1 MYTSSLLALIYTAAF
16 AAGSSFV
23 NQTTCAGNQYT
34 YEELAGYGVLPSNA
48 RDKFGD
54 TLGGI
59 GSSLAL
65 DKSQWRKTK
74 SGAYTGLLWGLP
86 DRGW

>member
-1 MYTSSLLALIYTAAF
+1 MILCLLALLSASAAVAS
-16 AAGSSFV
+16 AAVS
-23 NQTTCAGNQYT
+23 QTTCNGLSYS
-34 YEELAGYGVLPSNA
+34 YEELAGYGSVPSDF

-54 TLGGI
+54 TLSI

-65 DKSQWRKTK
+65 DHSAWKKRHDGSFR
-74 SGAYTGLLWGLP
+74 GVVWGLP

>member
-1 MYTSSLLALIYTAAF
+1 MFIRALTLLGASAIAA
-16 AAGSSFV
+16 AASV
-23 NQTTCAGNQYT
+23 NQTTCNGKTYL
-34 YEELAGYGVLPSNA
+34 YEELAGYGSVPSDF

-54 TLGGI
+54 TLSM

-65 DKSQWRKTK
+65 DRSKWKKNGDGTY
-74 SGAYTGLLWGLP
+74 SGIVWGLP